1 MNFKVKNQPNQTI
14 SGMKYNNNGQYI
26 LVVCP
31 NPSVDIY
38 AWVKNFETGESNRL
52 QKEEHYPGGK
62 GVHVAMAAA
71 ELGEEVRLLGFWGGP
86 TGNWIKS
93 TCEKLFPTLKC
104 LGPEVEGWSRSCYT
118 FKSEGDFDDT
128 ELLGVGP
135 APSAKDVEE
144 FYTIFDNYIKQ
155 AKCVCLSGSWPAGS
169 PEDGYAQL
177 IKKANDY
184 QKASFLDCTGKQ
196 FENAIKLR
204 PHTIHLNRS
213 EITSLMKMEDL
224 KEATKL
230 LADQCA
236 FAAVTDGAKGLY
248 LTSKDRII
256 HASCTI
262 EKDKVY
268 SAVGSG
274 DCLTAGLV
282 VAYARGMEVEATAKL
297 GVASGAANCLRK
309 DLGMLYRK
317 DVEDL
322 FAKAIVS

>member
-1 MNFKVKNQPNQTI
+1 
-14 SGMKYNNNGQYI
+14 MKFNAIGQYI

-38 AWVKNFETGESNRL
+38 AWVKNFEEGTSNRL
-52 QKEEHYPGGK
+52 QKEEHFPGGK

-93 TCEKLFPTLKC
+93 TCEKLYPNLKC
-104 LGPEVEGWSRSCYT
+104 IGLEVEGWSRSCYT

-135 APSAKDVEE
+135 VPSMKDVEE
-144 FYTIFDNYIKQ
+144 FYEIFEKNIEEAQ
-155 AKCVCLSGSWPAGS
+155 CVCMSGSWPGGS
-169 PEDGYAQL
+169 PDDGYAQL
-177 IKKANDY
+177 IKRANRFN
-184 QKASFLDCTGKQ
+184 KSTFLDCTGKQ
-196 FENAIKLR
+196 FENAIKLH

-213 EITSLMKMEDL
+213 EITALL
-224 KEATKL
+224 KISDFQEATAML
-230 LADQCA
+230 VNQCEY
-236 FAAVTDGAKGLY
+236 AAVTDGAKGLY
-248 LTSKDRII
+248 LTSKNLVL
-256 HASCTI
+256 HASCII

-282 VAYARGMEVEATAKL
+282 VAYTRGLNIEESAKL
-297 GVASGAANCLRK
+297 GVATGAANCLRK
-309 DLGMLYRK
+309 DLGMLYCK
-317 DVEDL
+317 DVEQL
-322 FAKAIVS
+322 FKKAMVVQVKSPAYKNE